1 MKTIIFT
8 TAAARQLDALP
19 AVARTEISEALA
31 HYAVEGI
38 GDVKRL
44 SGRDGFRLR
53 VGAYRVIFD
62 EDAATILAVYVGRR
76 ATTTYKRN

>member
-1 MKTIIFT
+1 MKTIVLT
-8 TAAARQLDALP
+8 TAAARQMDALP
-19 AVARTEISEALA
+19 APARTVLSEALA
-31 HYAVEGI
+31 LYAVEGI

-53 VGAYRVIFD
+53 VGDYRVIFD
-62 EDAATILAVYVGRR
+62 EDARTILAVYVGRR